1 MNYKETLD
9 FLYSRLP
16 MFQNLGKVAYKKDLT
31 NTLKLLAHLGNPH
44 LGKRWIHVGGTNG
57 KGSVSSTLASI
68 FIENG
73 YSTGLYTSPH
83 LVDFRERI
91 QTNGQLI
98 ETDFVVDFTQKI
110 LSVLDEIQPSFFELT
125 VAMAFDYFKFK
136 NIDIGIIEVGL
147 GGRLD
152 STNVITPIL
161 STITNVSWD
170 HMDMLGDTLTKIAF
184 EKGGII
190 KDSIPV
196 VLGPMEEEAKIELI
210 KQSIQRNAL
219 LLDASEMEVPQSWR
233 EQFSL
238 KGIYQRENLK
248 TIFTAYKYLEP
259 IFKLDLNKSL
269 QGIRRIKENSG
280 LRGRWE
286 VFSNKP
292 YIVADTA
299 HNYPGVEQ
307 TMIQLQELNF
317 SGDLHIVWGMVSDK
331 DRSKILSLLPQNAR
345 YYFCKPSVIRGLNAK
360 DLAEDA
366 INFGLQGLVFDT
378 VSDAILAAKSQLS
391 SKDALYIGGSTF
403 VVADAL
409 LVLE

>member
-9 FLYSRLP
+9 FLYRRLP

-31 NTLKLLAHLGNPH
+31 NTIKLLDYLGNPH
-44 LGKRWIHVGGTNG
+44 LGKQWIHVGGTNG

-98 ETDFVVDFTQKI
+98 DKDFVVEFTKKVLPI
-110 LSVLDEIQPSFFELT
+110 LEEIQPSFFELT
-125 VAMAFDYFKFK
+125 VAMAFEYFKFK
-136 NIDIGIIEVGL
+136 EINIGIIEVGL

-161 STITNVSWD
+161 SAITNVSWD
-170 HMDMLGDTLTKIAF
+170 HMDMLGNTLTKIAF

-190 KDSIPV
+190 KDSTPIV
-196 VLGPMEEEAKIELI
+196 IGPMHEEAKIELI
-210 KQSIQRNAL
+210 RQATIRNSI
-219 LLDASEMEVPQSWR
+219 LLDASLTEVPESWT

-248 TIFTAYKYLEP
+248 TIFTIYQYLQP
-259 IFKLDLNKSL
+259 KFNLNLDKSE
-269 QGIRRIKENSG
+269 QGLSRIKENSG

-286 VFSNKP
+286 VFSDKP

-307 TMIQLQELNF
+307 TMIQLQELGF

-331 DRSKILSLLPQNAR
+331 DRSKILSLLPKNAK

-366 INFGLQGLVFDT
+366 MHFGLQGLVFDT

-391 SKDALYIGGSTF
+391 SEDALYIGGSTF